1 MQETKIRTS
10 GDDDPPTERPQ
21 WVRLVAIALA
31 IALVAGLLIAAIQ
44 GVTSSGADPD
54 PNPGGAA
61 GTNTEPDFS
70 LTDEEALQTFNSL
83 VERSYRA
90 IEHRDITMLSQVFTT
105 GSPTKGRALE
115 VISSLK
121 RDGVIDKSSY
131 ESLSTEVLSNESGEV
146 IILQRVHT
154 APCFRSDSGKDVTTG
169 KAGIEYDIEWSLRLS
184 DSRWL
189 LHESNASNDE
199 VVDEAQASC

>member
-54 PNPGGAA
+54 PNRGGAA
-61 GTNTEPDFS
+61 GTNPAPDFF

-154 APCFRSDSGKDVTTG
+154 APCFRSENGKDVTTG

-184 DSRWL
+184 DSRWS

>member
-61 GTNTEPDFS
+61 GTNPEPDFS
-70 LTDEEALQTFNSL
+70 LTEEKAVETF
-83 VERSYRA
+83 ERLYLDSVTA
-90 IEHRDITMLSQVFTT
+90 AETLDISVLPQVFTDD
-105 GSPTKGRALE
+105 GPLMDRARDR
-115 VISSLK
+115 IDQLK
-121 RDGVIDKSSY
+121 EDGVREKIEVKITEATVVSNTSDEILIDTKTQIRSCF
-131 ESLSTEVLSNESGEV
+131 LSE
-146 IILQRVHT
+146 
-154 APCFRSDSGKDVTTG
+154 AGKDITEGPT
-169 KAGIEYDIEWSLRLS
+169 AFEQELTWTLRIE
-184 DSRWL
+184 DSRWQI
-189 LHESNASNDE
+189 HEGELNDDRVLRNE
-199 VVDEAQASC
+199 DGAC

>member
-54 PNPGGAA
+54 PNPGGTA
-61 GTNTEPDFS
+61 GTNPAPDFF

-90 IEHRDITMLSQVFTT
+90 MEHRDITMLSQVFTT
-105 GSPTKGRALE
+105 GSVRQ
-115 VISSLK
+115 
-121 RDGVIDKSSY
+121 D
-131 ESLSTEVLSNESGEV
+131 
-146 IILQRVHT
+146 
-154 APCFRSDSGKDVTTG
+154 C
-169 KAGIEYDIEWSLRLS
+169 
-184 DSRWL
+184 
-189 LHESNASNDE
+189 
-199 VVDEAQASC
+199 